1 MNKEFENELLSTIQ
15 AAKLGIIKGLTP
27 EQLLEVT
34 DIYELR
40 IQKLKKKVKKLN
52 KKIKELEK

>member
-1 MNKEFENELLSTIQ
+1 MSEEFENAILNTIQ
-15 AAKLGIIKGLTP
+15 AARLGIIKGLTP
-27 EQLLEVT
+27 EQFLEVT
-34 DIYELR
+34 DIYELS